1 MKNLEQIRAMSAIKF
16 ADEVAS
22 GQSSARGAEGGEA
35 IKKIPPMIMANGLLA
50 ALAFALEVDRNGLK
64 RAGYASIFSALAK
77 HLASSEIDITRGVT
91 DASSLIRYLTQSDS
105 ATLKLAT
112 AEALEW
118 LGYARRFVKPPE
130 KKP

>member
-1 MKNLEQIRAMSAIKF
+1 MKNLEQVRAKSAIHF
-16 ADEVAS
+16 ADDVAS
-22 GQSSARGAEGGEA
+22 GRSAARGAEGGEA

-50 ALAFALEVDRNGLK
+50 TLAFSLEPR
-64 RAGYASIFSALAK
+64 REGYASIFSALAK
-77 HLASSEIDITRGVT
+77 HLASEPIDITPGVT
-91 DASSLIRYLTQSDS
+91 DASSLIRHLTESPS
-105 ATLKLAT
+105 ATLKQAT

>member
-1 MKNLEQIRAMSAIKF
+1 MKNLEQVRAQSAIQF
-16 ADEVAS
+16 ADDVAA
-22 GQSSARGAEGGEA
+22 GRSAAHGAEGGEA

-50 ALAFALEVDRNGLK
+50 ALAFALEVDKNGLK
-64 RAGYASIFSALAK
+64 RDGYASIFSALAK
-77 HLASSEIDITRGVT
+77 HLAGEPIAIAHGVT
-91 DASSLIRYLTQSDS
+91 DATSLIRHLTESDS

-130 KKP
+130 KKS